1 MSNLFGPPDTPENFF
16 ADMAGPTGRL
26 EALPG
31 GDAGVKKTLKKMK
44 EFTREGSKDPNI
56 RQLAMSI
63 IRKCRVKDALCET
76 KAVFKWVQENLRWT
90 RDVDGVETLQKPART
105 LSPDWRAGDC
115 LPRGTLLLTSDYQ
128 FVPIEQLQLG
138 MTIVG
143 GDGFT
148 EVEGIVHKGTKEV
161 IRIKLSNGCEQVIT
175 KDHRVFLDRNGEYVE
190 VKAGDVKVGDVIR
203 SIKSLPFGLVEDE
216 ADLVY
221 VEGLCI
227 ADGWCE
233 DYRFAISGKDGKPK
247 EAQKLEVQSI
257 MNSRGVN
264 TRWHPRYIAVND
276 PQLARRMAECGSGA
290 INKRCPRLN
299 YNQECVEALY
309 RGLLA
314 DSGIATNGTTTVFST
329 ISKTLA
335 LQYRVILKMLGVQ
348 CSMKKVDDHGGLGKN
363 PIYRVTERR
372 GGKIHGPRVKVK
384 VKSIEPAGEADVYD
398 IETSSGTIYLPE
410 SDWVVHNC
418 DDLSMAL
425 AALLLSV
432 GIGPVRFKVIAADPE
447 NPEGFSHVY
456 LQVAMPTS
464 HNQMAGLGDTGEVEW
479 VSLDPSPPGVGF
491 GWEHDKRFREG
502 IFNV

>member
-16 ADMAGPTGRL
+16 AGMAGPTGRL
-26 EALPG
+26 ESLPG
-31 GDAGVKKTLKKMK
+31 GDAGVKKTLKKMR

-115 LPRGTLLLTSDYQ
+115 LPKGTK
-128 FVPIEQLQLG
+128 LQLLDG
-138 MTIVG
+138 SLASIENLTPSSVIMT
-143 GDGFT
+143 GDGFGR
-148 EVEGIVHKGTKEV
+148 VKAIVSKGIKPTLCFT
-161 IRIKLSNGCEQVIT
+161 LSNNCMQIMTG
-175 KDHRVFLDRNGEYVE
+175 DHKVFLL
-190 VKAGDVKVGDVIR
+190 K
-203 SIKSLPFGLVEDE
+203 
-216 ADLVY
+216 
-221 VEGLCI
+221 
-227 ADGWCE
+227 
-233 DYRFAISGKDGKPK
+233 
-247 EAQKLEVQSI
+247 
-257 MNSRGVN
+257 
-264 TRWHPRYIAVND
+264 
-276 PQLARRMAECGSGA
+276 
-290 INKRCPRLN
+290 
-299 YNQECVEALY
+299 
-309 RGLLA
+309 
-314 DSGIATNGTTTVFST
+314 NGTPYEARARDVTTGNVIWSLKSQVPVTVLAYECTST
-329 ISKTLA
+329 
-335 LQYRVILKMLGVQ
+335 M
-348 CSMKKVDDHGGLGKN
+348 
-363 PIYRVTERR
+363 E
-372 GGKIHGPRVKVK
+372 
-384 VKSIEPAGEADVYD
+384 VYD
-398 IETSSGTIYLPE
+398 IETTTGSIYLPE